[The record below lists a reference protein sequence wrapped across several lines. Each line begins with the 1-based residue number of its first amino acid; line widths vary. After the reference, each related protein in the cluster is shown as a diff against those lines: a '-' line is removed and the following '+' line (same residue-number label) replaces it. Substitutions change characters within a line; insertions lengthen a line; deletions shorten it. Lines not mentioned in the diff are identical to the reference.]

1 MLEITYGRTNN
12 PVAINPFVD
21 ALNQLKLE
29 GSLYIG
35 YPILATA
42 DESIMVD
49 ALLVSQ
55 EHGLVAFLFANSAI
69 SGATDLAVWNTE
81 ADRQDKVFVAVE
93 NTLRSH
99 DALRDGRHL
108 ALTVE
113 AVTVVPDH
121 RDVPENISGRYADI
135 QSISSVL
142 NDLVP
147 LNEGVMRS
155 LQAALQRVATIK
167 PPKRRA
173 NIVSSS
179 SKGAAIRQIER
190 EIANLDQWQKQ
201 AALESP
207 DAPQRIRGLAG
218 SGKTVVLALKAAY
231 LHSVNPDWE
240 IAVAFWSRALYQQFQ
255 DLVRRF
261 SFAHSNDEPNWQ
273 KLRIMHAWGSRY
285 REGVYSEIARHCGVT
300 PRNFSYGRQ
309 RYGMDRAFEGVCS
322 ELLAV
327 LEVST
332 HEPIYD
338 AILVDEAQ
346 DLPVPFFRTV
356 YEMTA
361 SPKRIVWAYDELQN
375 LSDSAIP
382 TLEQQFGVDEQG
394 TPRVTLVNS
403 PGSPRQDITLP
414 MCYRNTPWA
423 LTLAH
428 GLGLGTARDD
438 GLVQSFDIPARW
450 SDIGYRRVSGKLE
463 QGHAVS
469 LERAPDASPPYFED
483 YLAKEDAVTTHCFAD
498 EWEQA
503 AFVARS
509 IKHDIEVDELEHDDI
524 LVVLPNAYR
533 AAADGNM
540 ISVALSNLGITSHV
554 VGTTTTQDEIFQDNS
569 VAIAHIFRSKG
580 NEAPM
585 VYILNSQ
592 YCVQGP
598 GLSKLRNILF
608 TAITR
613 SRAWV
618 RICGWGEHMVELE
631 KEIQAIAA
639 SNYRLQFTVPTD
651 EELARIRRIHRELSE
666 SEEAKI
672 EEAQKRLADLVQL
685 FDRGEISIDDIPA
698 NLKTAVVRH
707 FMAGGMNDSDS
718 NIG

>member
-12 PVAINPFVD
+12 PVAINPFVN
-21 ALNQLKLE
+21 ALNQSQMD

-42 DESIMVD
+42 DESVMVD
-49 ALLVSQ
+49 ALLVSR
-55 EHGLVAFLFANSAI
+55 EHGLIAFLFADAAV
-69 SGATDLAVWNTE
+69 GRTTELAVWNAE
-81 ADRQDKVFVAVE
+81 ADRQDKVFMAVE
-93 NTLRSH
+93 NTLRAH
-99 DALRDGRHL
+99 DTLRHGREL

-113 AVTVVPDH
+113 AITVVPDH
-121 RDVPENISGRYADI
+121 RDVPVNISGKYADI
-135 QSISSVL
+135 QNIPSVL
-142 NDLVP
+142 NELPP
-147 LNEGVMRS
+147 LDETIVRP

-167 PPKRRA
+167 PPKRRS
-173 NIVSSS
+173 NVVSAS
-179 SKGAAIRQIER
+179 SKGAAIRLIER

-285 REGVYSEIARHCGVT
+285 REGVYSQIARHCGVT
-300 PRNFSYGRQ
+300 PRDFLYGRQ

-322 ELLAV
+322 ELLAI
-327 LEVST
+327 LEASRP
-332 HEPIYD
+332 EPIYD

-346 DLPVPFFRTV
+346 DLPIPFFRAV
-356 YEMTA
+356 FEMTA

-382 TLEQQFGVDEQG
+382 TLEQQFGVNEQG
-394 TPRVTLVNS
+394 TPKVELVNS

-414 MCYRNTPWA
+414 KCYRNTPWA

-428 GLGLGTARDD
+428 GLGLGTARDG
-438 GLVQSFDIPARW
+438 GLVQSFDVPARW
-450 SDIGYRRVSGKLE
+450 TDIGYRRVSGRLE
-463 QGHAVS
+463 PGHTVS
-469 LERAPDASPPYFED
+469 LERAPDASPPYFGD
-483 YLAKEDAVTTHCFAD
+483 YLAKDDAVTTHCFED

-503 AFVARS
+503 ASVANS
-509 IKHDIEVDELEHDDI
+509 IKRDIEVDELEHGDI

-569 VAIAHIFRSKG
+569 VAIAHIYRSKG

-585 VYILNSQ
+585 VYIVNAQ
-592 YCVQGP
+592 YCVEGP
-598 GLSKLRNILF
+598 GLAKSRNILF

-618 RICGWGEHMVELE
+618 RIFGWGERMAELK
-631 KEIQAIAA
+631 KEIQAIAG
-639 SNYRLQFTVPTD
+639 SDYRLQFTVPTD
-651 EELARIRRIHRELSE
+651 EELVRIRRLNRELSE

-672 EEAQKRLADLVQL
+672 EEAQKRLAELVEL
-685 FDRGEISIDDIPA
+685 FDRGDISIDDIPA

-707 FMAGGMNDSDS
+707 FMAGGVHDSEP
-718 NIG
+718 NLG